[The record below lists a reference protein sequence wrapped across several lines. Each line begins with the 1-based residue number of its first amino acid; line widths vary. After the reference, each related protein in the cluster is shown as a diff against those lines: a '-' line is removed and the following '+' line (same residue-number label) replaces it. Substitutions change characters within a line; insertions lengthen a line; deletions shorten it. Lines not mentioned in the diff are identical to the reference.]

1 MRKRNSIF
9 GVFAGISTLAIVIAL
24 FAGGCRHAIRG
35 GSEKVEIKQENYFPE
50 LGRTPSLYHKKS
62 IYLAN
67 IDNQAN
73 NTTTWYYYNPEGTI
87 TYESWPSLTSY
98 FWYSIQKALERAGLK
113 VYSMDQA
120 TTAPEV
126 DITLESITDQQFQ
139 YMISVHG
146 KGAPFQKRFTIT
158 MEPAATTDA
167 RLLEKRAY
175 RMIDKM
181 VKTMLEDRGFERA
194 VSAR

>member
-9 GVFAGISTLAIVIAL
+9 GVFAGISMLAIVIAL
-24 FAGGCRHAIRG
+24 VAGGCRRAING
-35 GSEKVEIKQENYFPE
+35 GSEKVEIKQESYFPE
-50 LGRTPSLYHKKS
+50 LGKTFPGYRGKS

-67 IDNQAN
+67 VDNQAN
-73 NTTTWYYYNPEGTI
+73 NTTTWYYYNPQGNI

-98 FWYSIQKALERAGLK
+98 FWYVIQKGLERAGLK

-139 YMISVHG
+139 YMVSVHG

-158 MEPAATTDA
+158 MAPAATTDA
-167 RLLEKRAY
+167 GLLEKRAY
-175 RMIDKM
+175 KMIDKM
-181 VKTMLEDRGFERA
+181 VKAMLEDRGFERA